1 MPYGIEDQTLAEIEA
16 FAVEIAAEAGKIL
29 SRHFGQ
35 SLKIEYKDKR
45 ESDPVTDADHE
56 SQSFLVEA
64 ITKRFPEHGILGEED
79 DEEKQED
86 TSPAPDFLWVLD
98 PLDGTK
104 NFLHGLPIY
113 ASSIGVLYK
122 GAPVVGAVFTPWPSD
137 TGGVVLHARKGGG
150 AFAGDEPVAVLDTE
164 PQGNTLVTLPASFG
178 VTHRF
183 RGPLRRTM
191 FDLRVTGSIAYELVL
206 VARGATH
213 YMVTTR
219 PHLWDIAGG
228 VMIVMEAGGVL
239 MRGARSSGLL
249 DLFPSIKWQE
259 TETLVP
265 DWQSG
270 VTSIKDLRSWA
281 SPLTLAGPDT
291 ARLVADNMQAH
302 LNLRWWVRRKW
313 RSLRAGS

>member
-29 SRHFGQ
+29 GRHFGR

-113 ASSIGVLYK
+113 AEMSESETLGVD
-122 GAPVVGAVFTPWPSD
+122 TP
-137 TGGVVLHARKGGG
+137 A
-150 AFAGDEPVAVLDTE
+150 
-164 PQGNTLVTLPASFG
+164 
-178 VTHRF
+178 
-183 RGPLRRTM
+183 
-191 FDLRVTGSIAYELVL
+191 DL
-206 VARGATH
+206 ARGEEILAA
-213 YMVTTR
+213 
-219 PHLWDIAGG
+219 D
-228 VMIVMEAGGVL
+228 
-239 MRGARSSGLL
+239 
-249 DLFPSIKWQE
+249 
-259 TETLVP
+259 
-265 DWQSG
+265 
-270 VTSIKDLRSWA
+270 
-281 SPLTLAGPDT
+281 PLTANYLSGTD
-291 ARLVADNMQAH
+291 
-302 LNLRWWVRRKW
+302 
-313 RSLRAGS
+313 G